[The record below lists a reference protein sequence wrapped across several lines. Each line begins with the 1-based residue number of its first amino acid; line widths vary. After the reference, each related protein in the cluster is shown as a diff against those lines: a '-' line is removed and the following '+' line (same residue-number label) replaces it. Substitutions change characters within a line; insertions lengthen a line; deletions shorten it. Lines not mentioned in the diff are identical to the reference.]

1 MAVWFKG
8 MRRDETVALTL
19 AMRDSGD
26 VLDWSDIGRP
36 IADKHS
42 TGGVGDNVS
51 LMLAP
56 IVASLG
62 LAVPMISGRGLGHTG
77 GTLDKLESIAGYNIM
92 PGEAVFRKTVRE
104 VGCAII
110 GQTGD
115 LAPADKRLYAIRD
128 VTATVDSVPLITASI
143 LSKKLAAGLE
153 TLVLDVKV
161 GSGAFM
167 TDLEEART
175 LARSLVEVANGAG
188 VKTSALITDMNEPLA
203 DCAGNALEVIHAVEF
218 LKGLKR
224 GSRSETVTLALAA
237 EMLLS
242 AGVVSNAV
250 EGLAKAQEAISSG
263 RALET
268 FGRMVS
274 SLGGPADFVE
284 RPWAHMPKAAVELVV
299 EAPQAGMLTSC
310 RAREIGMA
318 VIGLGG
324 GRIVPSD
331 TVDHSVGVTDF
342 LPRHTGGKGRCH
354 RPHPR
359 ATKPPPHGRGPS
371 CWQATRLPKADRRR
385 ARRSSKGSV
394 LEIEHAVL
402 HLVGLQLAH
411 EAHAHQHA
419 GKRLVLQHEGIDI
432 SDTDRADFE
441 AVERDMGGLR
451 RAIGGGDGVAVVEA
465 GCADADALGGLLV
478 DGDEGSAGIDKAF
491 HIASVDPEAGVEMPA
506 GPGLDGL
513 LAGGGDRD
521 RACGRGGSLHIHAG
535 RLGAGDRAFQARVSV
550 AEIDGSHRC
559 RRCYEQKAVHCF

>member
-1 MAVWFKG
+1 MLPQETIRAKRNGETLTAEKIARFVEGFTKGEISEGQVAAFAMAVWFNG
-8 MRRDETVALTL
+8 MARDETVALTL

-92 PGEAVFRKTVRE
+92 PDEALFRKTVRE
-104 VGCAII
+104 AGCAII

-203 DCAGNALEVIHAVEF
+203 DCAGNALEVIHALDF
-218 LKGLKR
+218 LKGCKR
-224 GSRSETVTLALAA
+224 GSRSEAVTLALAA

-242 AGVVSNAV
+242 AGVVSSPD
-250 EGLAKAQEAISSG
+250 EGLVKAQEAITSG

-268 FGRMVS
+268 FGRMIA
-274 SLGGPADFVE
+274 SLGGAADFVE
-284 RPWAHMPKAAVELVV
+284 RPWAHMPKAEVELVV
-299 EAPQAGMLTSC
+299 EAPRAGVLTSC
-310 RAREIGMA
+310 AAREIGMA

-331 TVDHSVGVTDF
+331 TVDHSVGFTDF
-342 LPRHTGGKGRCH
+342 LPLGTKVGKGDLIARIH
-354 RPHPR
+354 ARD
-359 ATKPPPHGRGPS
+359 
-371 CWQATRLPKADRRR
+371 QASAAR
-385 ARRSSKGSV
+385 AREVVLGSYG
-394 LEIEHAVL
+394 IA
-402 HLVGLQLAH
+402 
-411 EAHAHQHA
+411 
-419 GKRLVLQHEGIDI
+419 EGGHMP
-432 SDTDRADFE
+432 RP
-441 AVERDMGGLR
+441 
-451 RAIGGGDGVAVVEA
+451 AVVEK
-465 GCADADALGGLLV
+465 
-478 DGDEGSAGIDKAF
+478 I
-491 HIASVDPEAGVEMPA
+491 
-506 GPGLDGL
+506 
-513 LAGGGDRD
+513 
-521 RACGRGGSLHIHAG
+521 
-535 RLGAGDRAFQARVSV
+535 
-550 AEIDGSHRC
+550 
-559 RRCYEQKAVHCF
+559 

>member
-1 MAVWFKG
+1 MLPQETILAKRNGETLTAEEIARFVEGFTAGTISEGQVAAFAMAVWFNG

-36 IADKHS
+36 VADKHS

-92 PGEAVFRKTVRE
+92 PGEALFRKTVRE

-167 TDLEEART
+167 SDMEEARA

-203 DCAGNALEVIHAVEF
+203 DCAGNAVEVIHAVDF
-218 LKGLKR
+218 LKGMKR
-224 GSRSETVTLALAA
+224 GSRSETVTLALAG

-242 AGVVSNAV
+242 AGVVSNEV
-250 EGLAKAQEAISSG
+250 EGLAKAQDAITSG

-268 FGRMVS
+268 FGRMIA
-274 SLGGPADFVE
+274 SLGGPADFIE
-284 RPWAHMPKAAVELVV
+284 RTWAHMPKATVELAV

-331 TVDHSVGVTDF
+331 TVDHSVGFTDF
-342 LPRHTGGKGRCH
+342 LPLGTRVEKGDVIARIH
-354 RPHPR
+354 ARDE
-359 ATKPPPHGRGPS
+359 AS
-371 CWQATRLPKADRRR
+371 AAR
-385 ARRSSKGSV
+385 ARAE
-394 LEIEHAVL
+394 L
-402 HLVGLQLAH
+402 LASYTI
-411 EAHAHQHA
+411 A
-419 GKRLVLQHEGIDI
+419 EGGQTSRPAI
-432 SDTDRADFE
+432 
-441 AVERDMGGLR
+441 VER
-451 RAIGGGDGVAVVEA
+451 I
-465 GCADADALGGLLV
+465 
-478 DGDEGSAGIDKAF
+478 S
-491 HIASVDPEAGVEMPA
+491 S
-506 GPGLDGL
+506 
-513 LAGGGDRD
+513 
-521 RACGRGGSLHIHAG
+521 
-535 RLGAGDRAFQARVSV
+535 
-550 AEIDGSHRC
+550 
-559 RRCYEQKAVHCF
+559 